1 MSDKDNF
8 LTYLEWRG
16 DLSFDKSPFNCV
28 DALIFSQLIYL
39 NFDNLL
45 EQPFSSQ
52 ISLYSLNR
60 NFINAGNYSERCMM
74 GAMINDG
81 IPGLMDQCANS
92 QRFGKVQVCGYV
104 SILDRSTEIQ
114 FAAATF
120 ILPDKKHTRVI
131 AYRGTDDS
139 FLGWKEDFNLSYM
152 DVIPSQKQ
160 ALIYYKKA
168 RKALKGRFILA
179 GHSKGGSDAIYS
191 ALNCTPSERN
201 KITSIYNFDGPGFKQ
216 EVIDSKTFSLIKNR
230 IFSFYPQFSI
240 VGMIFKHDRRFE
252 IIHSNGKSFMQH
264 DPFSWAVTGN
274 KFVNDIDF
282 TDDSK
287 FFAKSFNEWVTRL
300 NSDEKKKFVDNLFD
314 LCWASGKEKI
324 ADFEKE
330 KIASTAKIFSAFSK
344 LPSEDKKALK
354 ENMMVFFKVF
364 MENMPL
370 FSIFNPKN
378 LKLRS

>member
-8 LTYLEWRG
+8 LKYLEWRG

-52 ISLYSLNR
+52 ISLYNLNR

-74 GAMINDG
+74 GAMINEG

-92 QRFGKVQVCGYV
+92 KRFGKVMVCGYV
-104 SILDRSTEIQ
+104 SLFDRATEIQ

-120 ILPDKKHTRVI
+120 ILPDKTRVI
-131 AYRGTDDS
+131 AFRGTDDS
-139 FLGWKEDFNLSYM
+139 FLGWKEDFNLSYL
-152 DVIPSQKQ
+152 DVIPSQKE

-168 RKALKGRFILA
+168 RKALKGKFILA
-179 GHSKGGSDAIYS
+179 GHSKGGSDAIY
-191 ALNCTPSERN
+191 ACLNSTAFEKR
-201 KITSIYNFDGPGFKQ
+201 KITAIYNFDGPGFRQ
-216 EVIDSKTFSLIKNR
+216 NVIDSKGFAEIRDR
-230 IFSFYPQFSI
+230 IYSFYPQFSV
-240 VGMIFKHDRRFE
+240 VGMIFNHDRRFE

-264 DPFSWAVTGN
+264 DPFSWAVSGN

-287 FFAKSFNEWVTRL
+287 YFSKAFNEWVLRL
-300 NSDEKKKFVDNLFD
+300 PSDEKKKFVDNLFN
-314 LCWASGKEKI
+314 LCWASGKQKI
-324 ADFEKE
+324 AEFEKE
-330 KIASTAKIFSAFSK
+330 KISSTAKILSAFSK

-354 ENMMVFFKVF
+354 ENMGVLFKVF
-364 MENMPL
+364 MENIPL
-370 FSIFNPKN
+370 FNVFNPKN